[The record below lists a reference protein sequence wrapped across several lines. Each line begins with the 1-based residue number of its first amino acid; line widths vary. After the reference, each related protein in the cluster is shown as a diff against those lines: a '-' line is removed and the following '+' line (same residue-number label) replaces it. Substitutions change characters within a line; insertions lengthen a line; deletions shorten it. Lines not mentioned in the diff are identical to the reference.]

1 MNLEIIIVLTM
12 LIAAV
17 AVGAGLTLFE
27 IKRRVKY
34 RISQSEYEKAI
45 RNHPAGKGLQS
56 EEDILNGR

>member
-17 AVGAGLTLFE
+17 VGAGLTLFE
-27 IKRRVKY
+27 IKRRVEY
-34 RISQSEYEKAI
+34 RRSQYEYEKAI
-45 RNHPAGKGLQS
+45 NNHPAGKGLRS

>member
-1 MNLEIIIVLTM
+1 MNLEIILALTI

-17 AVGAGLTLFE
+17 VGSGLTLLE
-27 IKRRVKY
+27 VERRVKY
-34 RISQSEYEKAI
+34 RSSQYEKAM